1 MLLFHTT
8 LEEHISKL
16 QTMLQTIRKFGL
28 TIRLSK
34 TFIAYKEVIGGA
46 EEGYNARIYHALAD
60 FGQ

>member
-1 MLLFHTT
+1 
-8 LEEHISKL
+8 
-16 QTMLQTIRKFGL
+16 MLQTIRKFGL